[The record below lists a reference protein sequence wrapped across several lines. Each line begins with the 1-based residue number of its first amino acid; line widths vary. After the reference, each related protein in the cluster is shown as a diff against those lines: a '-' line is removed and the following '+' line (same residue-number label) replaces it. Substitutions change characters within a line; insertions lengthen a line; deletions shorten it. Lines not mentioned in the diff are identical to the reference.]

1 MLTGARDGREHGKAS
16 RNSQEH
22 ETGMRSTPARV
33 LGVIPVHGDHQM
45 THDLLAD
52 LWRER
57 TLVDVVV
64 VDNGGDYRPAGDEV
78 VLRPGKNLGWAGATN
93 YGTEAKMS
101 SEYSGALWLNNDT
114 RLAEGFVGG
123 LIRCWQDTDAA
134 LVGPFYDCYWSHQ
147 RLRRPVPVDVYR
159 PRPRHFRAP
168 FLDGTCI
175 FAPAATIDA
184 IGLLDAATFSPIGW
198 GAEIDY
204 GLRARSAG
212 FELATTQ
219 LSYLHHEK
227 SVTGKRLYEGGLRG
241 YAERGYPV
249 LMNGMREKW
258 GENWRVIAGIEDPS
272 SQTRRPGWRRRLP
285 GLRSRMLRT
294 ASASRRRSSP
304 L

>member
-1 MLTGARDGREHGKAS
+1 MLTSGRDGRELGEAS
-16 RNSQEH
+16 RTSQEH
-22 ETGMRSTPARV
+22 EASARPAPARV
-33 LGVIPVHGDHQM
+33 LGVIPVYGDHQM

-57 TLVDVVV
+57 SLVDVVV
-64 VDNGGDYRPAGDEV
+64 VDNGGDYPLTGHEV
-78 VLRPGKNLGWAGATN
+78 VVRPGKNLGWAGATN

-101 SEYSGALWLNNDT
+101 SEYAGALWLNNDT

-123 LIRCWQDTDAA
+123 LVRAWQDTDAG

-147 RLRRPVPVDVYR
+147 RLRRPVPVHVYR
-159 PRPRHFRAP
+159 PRRRHFRAP
-168 FLDGTCI
+168 FLDGTCM
-175 FAPAATIDA
+175 FVPTATIDA

-204 GLRARSAG
+204 SLRARSAG
-212 FELATTQ
+212 FELAATR

-227 SVTGKRLYEGGLRG
+227 SVTGKRLYDGGLRG

-258 GENWRVIAGIEDPS
+258 GENWRAVAGIKDGS

-285 GLRSRMLRT
+285 GLRSRMLKT